1 MQSFVWIWERMK
13 KYKWVLIIL
22 FVLIIGCKTLETKI
36 IMADGRVFVIENKSD
51 GMVKVKIDGIEILV
65 DNKKPLGVIQSL
77 MGLAVTNTRVNLT
90 NAETNSPGRG
100 R

>member
-1 MQSFVWIWERMK
+1 MWIWERMK
-13 KYKWVLIIL
+13 KYKWGLIIL
-22 FVLIIGCKTLETKI
+22 FVLIMGCKTLETKVT
-36 IMADGRVFVIENKSD
+36 MADGRVFVIENKSD

-77 MGLAVTNTRVNLT
+77 MGLAIMNTRVNLS
-90 NAETNSPGRG
+90 NAETSSPARV